1 VRASVTVAAV
11 RSRAAHLATT
21 RRRVGSSET
30 GSDEE
35 GRTRASRQAWDFRQ
49 RGWEGRRADRGGA
62 CSFEAVRG
70 AEAVPDIGIPVEWSD
85 EVRR

>member
-1 VRASVTVAAV
+1 MRASVTVAAV

-35 GRTRASRQAWDFRQ
+35 GRTARASRQAWDFRQ
-49 RGWEGRRADRGGA
+49 RGWEGRRADPGGA
-62 CSFEAVRG
+62 CLFDAVRG
-70 AEAVPDIGIPVEWSD
+70 GGGGSRYRHPG
-85 EVRR
+85 